1 MAKAL
6 MFAIAAVVAVLA
18 GFALIVLYFTYSP
31 PDDTEIKKVL
41 AAAEQAINRQVEKP
55 IFASETDPGSSYDAY
70 VMAMFFV
77 SDRLKAPAT
86 AQFSPFGVT
95 VIRTEPDFKWVVK
108 GYVDSQNSF
117 GGLMRNRFLAE
128 MTYRGGGEYRL
139 DNLKFWE

>member
-6 MFAIAAVVAVLA
+6 MQAIAAVATLLV
-18 GFALIVLYFTYSP
+18 GFTLIVFYFTYSP

-41 AAAEQAINRQVEKP
+41 VAAEQAINRQLEKP

-70 VMAMFFV
+70 DMAMFFV

-95 VIRTEPDFKWVVK
+95 VIRMEPDFKWVVK

-117 GGLMRNRFLAE
+117 GALIQIGRAHV
-128 MTYRGGGEYRL
+128 
-139 DNLKFWE
+139 